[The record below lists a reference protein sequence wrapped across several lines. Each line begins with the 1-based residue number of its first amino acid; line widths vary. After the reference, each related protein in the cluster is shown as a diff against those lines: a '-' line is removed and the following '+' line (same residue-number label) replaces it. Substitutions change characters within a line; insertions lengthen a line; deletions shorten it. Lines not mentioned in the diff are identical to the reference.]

1 MFSFGKNFWKTTDKQ
16 VHALKSL
23 NLPNKINELKQ
34 IENVFLKN
42 QVNDLIIDIV
52 KEIVPL
58 QNNIRLDDLE
68 YTTKRGKRYD
78 FSRYPLPIV
87 FLRDIPKGNLSI
99 KDADKEQIQ
108 IANELKDMGKGKM
121 PGEKKSFLK
130 NAGLL
135 LNAREKIL
143 NNLKRKLFPAK
154 NIESEPDSDFDSTK
168 ISKLTDFWKKTIR
181 DGSNINTEI
190 FGEYFKYQNSSF
202 LLKDLY
208 CAGKNRNKKIVNN
221 VNNALIELRSAVN
234 RTKTLSSENPEKV
247 IDIVAENFNFY
258 KQEKWKGFPFGF
270 YCADIKILSH

>member
-1 MFSFGKNFWKTTDKQ
+1 MKNNRQTGSRFE
-16 VHALKSL
+16 SL

-99 KDADKEQIQ
+99 KNADKEQIQ

-121 PGEKKSFLK
+121 PSEKKSFLK

-154 NIESEPDSDFDSTK
+154 NIESEADSDFDSTK

-181 DGSNINTEI
+181 DGSNLNTEI
-190 FGEYFKYQNSSF
+190 FGKYFKYQNSKD

-234 RTKTLSSENPEKV
+234 RR
-247 IDIVAENFNFY
+247 
-258 KQEKWKGFPFGF
+258 
-270 YCADIKILSH
+270 

>member
-1 MFSFGKNFWKTTDKQ
+1 MKNNRQTGSRFE
-16 VHALKSL
+16 SL

-58 QNNIRLDDLE
+58 QNNIRLYDLE

-99 KDADKEQIQ
+99 KNADKEQIQ
-108 IANELKDMGKGKM
+108 IANELKDMGNGKM

-154 NIESEPDSDFDSTK
+154 NIESEPYQISTQQ
-168 ISKLTDFWKKTIR
+168 
-181 DGSNINTEI
+181 
-190 FGEYFKYQNSSF
+190 KYLN
-202 LLKDLY
+202 
-208 CAGKNRNKKIVNN
+208 
-221 VNNALIELRSAVN
+221 
-234 RTKTLSSENPEKV
+234 
-247 IDIVAENFNFY
+247 
-258 KQEKWKGFPFGF
+258 
-270 YCADIKILSH
+270 

>member
-1 MFSFGKNFWKTTDKQ
+1 M
-16 VHALKSL
+16 

-58 QNNIRLDDLE
+58 QNNIKLDDLE

-78 FSRYPLPIV
+78 FSRYPLPIA

-108 IANELKDMGKGKM
+108 IANELKDMGKSKM

-143 NNLKRKLFPAK
+143 NYQF
-154 NIESEPDSDFDSTK
+154 S
-168 ISKLTDFWKKTIR
+168 
-181 DGSNINTEI
+181 
-190 FGEYFKYQNSSF
+190 YF
-202 LLKDLY
+202 
-208 CAGKNRNKKIVNN
+208 V
-221 VNNALIELRSAVN
+221 
-234 RTKTLSSENPEKV
+234 
-247 IDIVAENFNFY
+247 
-258 KQEKWKGFPFGF
+258 
-270 YCADIKILSH
+270 